1 MVLAQLGGPTALLL
15 LACPVSMGA
24 MMWFMMRGMPGSKK
38 DAPLGSSS
46 LADLKDEQARLA
58 AKIQALEPDE
68 TERAV
73 GAHEPTS
80 VA

>member
-24 MMWFMMRGMPGSKK
+24 MMWFMMRGMPGSKN
-38 DAPLGSSS
+38 DASRGASS
-46 LADLKDEQARLA
+46 LADLKEEQARLA

>member
-1 MVLAQLGGPTALLL
+1 MVIAQLSGPTALLL
-15 LACPVSMGA
+15 LACPISMGA
-24 MMWFMMRGMPGSKK
+24 MMWFMMKGMPGSKGN
-38 DAPLGSSS
+38 APRGASS
-46 LADLKDEQARLA
+46 LAELKQEQTRLA

-68 TERAV
+68 TKQAV